1 MQLHDAREAARSRA
15 SKAPLV
21 LAVDEVDDSGGG
33 GGGGG
38 GGGMAVVAELKA
50 AVAEKDA
57 QLVKMQRRAQQVL
70 TAPRQHSLSNATL

>member
-21 LAVDEVDDSGGG
+21 LAVDEVDDSGG

>member
-38 GGGMAVVAELKA
+38 GGMAVVAELKA

-57 QLVKMQRRAQQVL
+57 QLGKMQRRAQQVL